1 MKRTDLEAL
10 KHLDKHEGKV
20 VLSVGDDNANV
31 EEFPA
36 DGLYVN
42 DRLAFVKVNLDN
54 IQTIY
59 NLMKEYRDEDY
70 KLTFVTEKAEKHELK
85 LHSIQQTFALL
96 EPVK

>member
-10 KHLDKHEGKV
+10 KYLDKHEEKV
-20 VLSVGDDNANV
+20 VLLVGDDNANV

-42 DRLAFVKVNLDN
+42 DRLAFVKVSLDN
-54 IQTIY
+54 VQTIY

-85 LHSIQQTFALL
+85 LHSIQPTFALL